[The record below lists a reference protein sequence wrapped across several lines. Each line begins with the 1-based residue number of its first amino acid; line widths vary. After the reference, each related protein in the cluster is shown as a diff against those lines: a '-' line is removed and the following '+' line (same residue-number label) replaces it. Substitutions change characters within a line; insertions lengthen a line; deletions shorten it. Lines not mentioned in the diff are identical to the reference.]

1 MLSVESNR
9 SRWYQSALSEGKQ
22 FQTNHFRP
30 DLRRQIDMFVF
41 NSESDDPAVEEW
53 VVKMLTLSTSF
64 CVRQS
69 VFLNVWAIETLV
81 STTVKGLFDT
91 TAARTGA

>member
-22 FQTNHFRP
+22 FQTSHFRP

-41 NSESDDPAVEEW
+41 NSESDDPAVEE
-53 VVKMLTLSTSF
+53 
-64 CVRQS
+64 
-69 VFLNVWAIETLV
+69 
-81 STTVKGLFDT
+81 
-91 TAARTGA
+91 